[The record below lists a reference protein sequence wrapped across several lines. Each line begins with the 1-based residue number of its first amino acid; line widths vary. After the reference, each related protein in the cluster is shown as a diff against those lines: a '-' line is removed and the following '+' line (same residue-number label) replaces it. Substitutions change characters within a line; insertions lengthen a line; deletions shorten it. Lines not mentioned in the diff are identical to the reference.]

1 MSETDSVRIALLVD
15 GDSISEWQYRAI
27 KRMLQETNAEIS
39 IVIRNQDHQNRSKLE
54 LLQRAIELREWTVV
68 TLIRKLIAR
77 SPELTGEIKLD
88 ECGFISDA
96 DYINCLPNTVDGWK
110 NTLPEETV
118 EQVAG
123 RADVGILFGFG
134 VLVGEILDVFEYGI
148 LSYHHGDFR
157 EYRGQ
162 PAGCWEYIHG
172 KDEVGITLQRINEQ
186 LDAGELAVEKKVSIE
201 NVETY
206 AEIRSLLY
214 RNSEDMLSTAV
225 FGIEMGA
232 LEFET
237 VDELGPLYTFPTG
250 MNAWRFLLKEIQ
262 GKI

>member
-1 MSETDSVRIALLVD
+1 MSETNPVRIALLVD
-15 GDSISEWQYRAI
+15 GDSISEWQYQAI

-39 IVIRNQDHQNRSKLE
+39 VVIRNQADQSRSKLE
-54 LLQRAIELREWTVV
+54 LLERAIELREWTII
-68 TLIRKLIAR
+68 TLIRKLIAQ
-77 SPELTGEIKLD
+77 SPELTGEVKVD
-88 ECGFISDA
+88 DCKFVSDA
-96 DYINCLPNTVDGWK
+96 DYIDCVPNTVDGWK

-162 PAGCWEYIHG
+162 PAGCWEFIHG
-172 KDEVGITLQRINEQ
+172 KDEVGITLQRINKQ
-186 LDAGELAVEKKVSIE
+186 LDAGEIAVEKKVSIE

-206 AEIRSLLY
+206 AEIRSRLY
-214 RNSEDMLSTAV
+214 RNSTDMLSTAV
-225 FGIEMGA
+225 SGIEMGTI
-232 LEFET
+232 EFET
-237 VDELGPLYTFPTG
+237 VDELGPLYTIPAG

-262 GKI
+262 GTI